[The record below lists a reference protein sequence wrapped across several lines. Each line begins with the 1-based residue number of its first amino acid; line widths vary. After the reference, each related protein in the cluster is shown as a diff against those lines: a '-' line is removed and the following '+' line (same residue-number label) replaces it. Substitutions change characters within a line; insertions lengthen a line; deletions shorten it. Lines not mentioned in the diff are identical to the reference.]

1 MLTPAEQ
8 YRSLVELIDNP
19 EQRYIRRMDETVVKP
34 YIAYLKGLNSY
45 LTEAAMSP
53 ADLKAVAQQAQQD
66 PNSVTLPP
74 QVQQNFAK
82 ELEAVPAGPVDGFN
96 DKFNAELA
104 KIQDPEVKQGLLAK
118 AKEALKNPD
127 HQQTILTA
135 VSSIAGMV
143 AGAASLGLGA
153 DAAKSATKHIGNGL
167 LGIVNAKLSGK
178 SWQSAI
184 KHGAKVG
191 ATHAAADEL
200 GVNARD
206 AKSALGI
213 KNYDPS
219 KPISP
224 TNQPG
229 QTAQGQVTAPPG
241 VDPQA
246 LKGEWEKFVK
256 YGQDL
261 LSKMVPAPQAKPAE

>member
-8 YRSLVELIDNP
+8 YRSLVDLIENP
-19 EQRYIRRMDETVVKP
+19 EQRYIRRMDEAVVKP

-45 LTEAAMSP
+45 ITEAAMTG
-53 ADLKAVAQQAQQD
+53 ADLKQVAQQAEKN
-66 PNSVTLPP
+66 PGSVALPP
-74 QVQQNFAK
+74 QVQQNFAQ
-82 ELEAVPAGPVDGFN
+82 ELEQVPAGPVDGFN
-96 DKFNAELA
+96 DKINAELA
-104 KIQDPEVKQGLLAK
+104 KVQDPEVKQGLLAK
-118 AKEALKNPD
+118 AKEAIKNPN

-153 DAAKSATKHIGNGL
+153 DVAKQATRAVGTGLLSVLNSRLAGKSWTDAAKAGVARTATRAAADQVGVGYQDAKGL
-167 LGIVNAKLSGK
+167 LGLGSTAK
-178 SWQSAI
+178 
-184 KHGAKVG
+184 
-191 ATHAAADEL
+191 
-200 GVNARD
+200 D
-206 AKSALGI
+206 AKAAQGGAA
-213 KNYDPS
+213 P
-219 KPISP
+219 
-224 TNQPG
+224 
-229 QTAQGQVTAPPG
+229 AQGQVAAPPG